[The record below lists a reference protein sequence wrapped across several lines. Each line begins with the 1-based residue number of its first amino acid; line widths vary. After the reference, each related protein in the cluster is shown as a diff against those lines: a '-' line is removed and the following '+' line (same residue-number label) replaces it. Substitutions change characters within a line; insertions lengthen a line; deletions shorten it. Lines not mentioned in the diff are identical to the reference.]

1 MGADR
6 ERGRERR
13 KIIDDDGGV
22 SGRGVGSATQAED
35 LGRWGEKGRT
45 KLNEHGKS
53 KCAGQRAATSKR
65 CVHPLK
71 QTFRSVWDPL
81 KA

>member
-35 LGRWGEKGRT
+35 LGEMGRT
-45 KLNEHGKS
+45 E
-53 KCAGQRAATSKR
+53 RAEQE
-65 CVHPLK
+65 L
-71 QTFRSVWDPL
+71 
-81 KA
+81 